1 MGGTRKIF
9 VCSGKGGVGKTTV
22 AVSLAVALAR
32 RGYDVGILDGDLTGA
47 NVTDCLGAGELEVR
61 ADRFVP
67 ARSMGVKYASLAQIA
82 SEGDP
87 VLWSG
92 RDLESAAKQLL
103 KRTDWGNLDFL
114 IVDSPPG
121 TGSEP
126 QALLP
131 LMDFA
136 LVVTVPSALSE
147 SNVRRVV
154 EMCRE
159 AQVPVLGLV
168 KNMTHFECPSCGRR
182 TRLFPEDHGF
192 EGIPVLAELPFRPEV
207 ARRKVIDGLDVDP
220 FLRAMEHPV
229 LLEKRVSARAK
240 ILKALLLASE
250 AGKDG

>member
-32 RGYDVGILDGDLTGA
+32 KGYDVGILDGDLTGA

-87 VLWSG
+87 VLWS
-92 RDLESAAKQLL
+92 
-103 KRTDWGNLDFL
+103 
-114 IVDSPPG
+114 
-121 TGSEP
+121 
-126 QALLP
+126 
-131 LMDFA
+131 
-136 LVVTVPSALSE
+136 
-147 SNVRRVV
+147 
-154 EMCRE
+154 
-159 AQVPVLGLV
+159 
-168 KNMTHFECPSCGRR
+168 
-182 TRLFPEDHGF
+182 
-192 EGIPVLAELPFRPEV
+192 VLAELPFRPEV
-207 ARRKVIDGLDVDP
+207 ARRKVIDGLDVEP
-220 FLRAMEHPV
+220 FLKAMEHPV